1 MKTGEI
7 DIQGGNK
14 TVKTSAG
21 FLQVNSRIL
30 GSHYLSL
37 ITAGLQR
44 LNITAAGLVGINH
57 ASAAQIGKILTI
69 RPADGDGIRFIRP
82 GETDMSSNPN
92 KHLDLTTTIF
102 R

>member
-1 MKTGEI
+1 MRLRI
-7 DIQGGNK
+7 DSSGNLLLKMVKLIYRGNK

-21 FLQVNSRIL
+21 FLQVGTS

-82 GETDMSSNPN
+82 GET
-92 KHLDLTTTIF
+92 H
-102 R
+102 